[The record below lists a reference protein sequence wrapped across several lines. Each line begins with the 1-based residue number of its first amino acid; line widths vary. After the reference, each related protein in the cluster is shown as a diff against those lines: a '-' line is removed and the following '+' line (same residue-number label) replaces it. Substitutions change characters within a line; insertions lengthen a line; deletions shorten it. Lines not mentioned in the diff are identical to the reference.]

1 MHGLAAGTLKNCDLF
16 RPHDLSKMHADG
28 KNMKGQARLISQMW
42 VHLKWKE
49 DEGQAR
55 LSNVRELSE
64 ALDNAAVGGV
74 HAD

>member
-1 MHGLAAGTLKNCDLF
+1 
-16 RPHDLSKMHADG
+16 
-28 KNMKGQARLISQMW
+28 MW

-55 LSNVRELSE
+55 LSHVRELSE

-74 HAD
+74 HADNAGAKRKRHDFRRAFLNVRSMGRVMREPIGSE